1 MIGYHASDVKTEKEG
16 ARQTIER
23 TLPIILQW
31 VVAVMVQLLWDD
43 EFQGR
48 ETAAS
53 SRSSTSRWSRRPW
66 PVSTRERLHEPVEP
80 RGAASP
86 RSVGKMSKFG
96 PLPVKFTLEGD
107 YMVVNPDDFGQRYG
121 VRFQMIPVLP
131 ALFKGTLF

>member
-1 MIGYHASDVKTEKEG
+1 MIVFDASDVKDEKEG

-80 RGAASP
+80 RGRLRRAQ
-86 RSVGKMSKFG
+86 SV
-96 PLPVKFTLEGD
+96 
-107 YMVVNPDDFGQRYG
+107 R
-121 VRFQMIPVLP
+121 
-131 ALFKGTLF
+131 